1 MFWVP
6 TQALHNPSEAR
17 PEARPSRHARHSF
30 REHIYQVQP
39 MRDPMERKKIGEVFH
54 YYGHI
59 GVAAIRLTDG
69 AVAVGDTI
77 QIQGPTTNVE
87 QTVDSLQIEHSVVP
101 RADRGQ
107 EVGMKVRD
115 RVRERDFVYKV
126 VSETPPIPP
135 PPPRVPPPPPPVV
148 PSAPKPARPKARPK
162 KPRQRRRKTRPRE
175 AKPRVRKTSRAR
187 RHKARR
193 ESRRPRS
200 R

>member
-1 MFWVP
+1 
-6 TQALHNPSEAR
+6 
-17 PEARPSRHARHSF
+17 
-30 REHIYQVQP
+30 
-39 MRDPMERKKIGEVFH
+39 MERRKIGEVFH
-54 YYGHI
+54 YYGHL

-69 AVAVGDTI
+69 AVAVGDQI

-87 QTVDSLQIEHSVVP
+87 QTVDSLQIEHSIVS

-115 RVRERDFVYKV
+115 RVREKDFVFKV
-126 VSETPPIPP
+126 VSEAPSIPP
-135 PPPRVPPPPPPVV
+135 PPPSVPPPPPPVI
-148 PSAPKPARPKARPK
+148 PSAPKPARPKPKPKKEARP
-162 KPRQRRRKTRPRE
+162 RRKGPRK

>member
-1 MFWVP
+1 
-6 TQALHNPSEAR
+6 
-17 PEARPSRHARHSF
+17 
-30 REHIYQVQP
+30 
-39 MRDPMERKKIGEVFH
+39 MERKKIGEVFH

-69 AVAVGDTI
+69 GVAVGDKV

-101 RADRGQ
+101 QADRGQ
-107 EVGMKVRD
+107 EVGMKVRE

-126 VSETPPIPP
+126 ISEAPELPP
-135 PPPRVPPPPPPVV
+135 PPPRVPPPPPPPI
-148 PSAPKPARPKARPK
+148 PSAPKPARPRAKPKKSARPRRK
-162 KPRQRRRKTRPRE
+162 GPRKVKPRS
-175 AKPRVRKTSRAR
+175 RKTSRAR
-187 RHKARR
+187 RHKAKR